1 MRHRKGGHK
10 LSRTSAQRSALLRN
24 LATDLLRIGKLR
36 TTEAKAKAV
45 RPLAE
50 KMVTLAKR
58 GDLHSRRLALRTIRD
73 KRVVSTLFTEL
84 AERYQDRDGGYVRI
98 MKLGPRLGDASK
110 MALIELVE

>member
-1 MRHRKGGHK
+1 MD
-10 LSRTSAQRSALLRN
+10 TSLAGLPRSARALLRN
-24 LATDLLRIGKLR
+24 LVTDLLRIGKLR

-58 GDLHSRRLALRTIRD
+58 GDLHSRRLALRTVRD

-98 MKLGPRLGDASK
+98 LKLGPRLGDASK

>member
-10 LSRTSAQRSALLRN
+10 LSRPSAQRMGLLRN
-24 LATDLLRIGKLR
+24 LVTDLLRIGKLR

-73 KRVVSTLFTEL
+73 KQVVVTLFTEL
-84 AERYQDRDGGYVRI
+84 AERYQDREGGYVRI
-98 MKLGPRLGDASK
+98 MKLRPRLGDASK

>member
-1 MRHRKGGHK
+1 M
-10 LSRTSAQRSALLRN
+10 ALLRN
-24 LATDLLRIGKLR
+24 LATDLLRIGRLK

-73 KRVVSTLFTEL
+73 KRVVATLFSDL
-84 AERYQDRDGGYVRI
+84 AERYQDRNGGYVRI

>member
-1 MRHRKGGHK
+1 MG
-10 LSRTSAQRSALLRN
+10 LLRN
-24 LATDLLRIGKLR
+24 LVTDLLRIGKLR
-36 TTEAKAKAV
+36 TTEAKAKAL

-73 KRVVSTLFTEL
+73 RRVVSTLFTEL